1 VIDLMPTVV
10 ELAEAEFPRE
20 ILLEH
25 LGLDPDRPLL
35 RVDTIQP
42 PEGQSLVA
50 ALCDPDH
57 AVERT
62 IFWEHEGNRAVRRGR
77 WKLVAYYNENFGDTN
92 VALGKR
98 SGQWE
103 LYDVENDRNE
113 SNDLARMHPDK
124 VKELSALH
132 RAWEKR
138 IGVRDW
144 QSLLKLGGLDR
155 IPER

>member
-1 VIDLMPTVV
+1 MPTVV
-10 ELAEAEFPRE
+10 ELAGAQFPRE

-25 LGLDPDRPLL
+25 PGPDPDRPLL
-35 RVDTIQP
+35 RVDTILP

-50 ALCDPDH
+50 ALCDPDQ
-57 AVERT
+57 AVERL

-77 WKLVAYYNENFGDTN
+77 WKLVAYYNENLGDTN

-103 LYDVENDRNE
+103 LYDLETDRTE
-113 SNDLARMHPDK
+113 LNDLARVHPDK
-124 VKELSALH
+124 VEELSALH
-132 RAWEKR
+132 RAWEQR
-138 IGVRDW
+138 VGVRDW
-144 QSLLKLGGLDR
+144 QSLLNMGGLDE